1 MDKLVIKFLKTNKL
15 KKKEFE
21 RYKSLKEE
29 NKIIKYLLNTKN
41 PYQIRIGDTII
52 EIEYCEN
59 DKTFKDCIL
68 NILKQKYKKG

>member
-1 MDKLVIKFLKTNKL
+1 M
-15 KKKEFE
+15 
-21 RYKSLKEE
+21 KEE

>member
-1 MDKLVIKFLKTNKL
+1 M
-15 KKKEFE
+15 
-21 RYKSLKEE
+21 KEE

-68 NILKQKYKKG
+68 NILKQKYKKGWLLLLSTLQ